1 MNPYDWNSQISRVSH
16 CKIGRVRLKGGA
28 QLHLIKTHPSQV
40 SEQIS
45 ELIKMDA
52 AQLAEST
59 EQLAGYFMV
68 TWDRTKR
75 VRFEGFHSDE
85 LVSLSFDELSL
96 LLNEASS
103 RWILQSI
110 VEEVRDHDIDDEMTE
125 D

>member
-1 MNPYDWNSQISRVSH
+1 MNPYEWNSQLSRTSH

-28 QLHLIKTHPSQV
+28 QLHLIKTRTSEI

-45 ELIKMDA
+45 GFIEMDA
-52 AQLAEST
+52 GYLADAT

-68 TWDRTKR
+68 TWDRSKR
-75 VRFEGFHSDE
+75 VKFEGFHSNE
-85 LVSLSFDELSL
+85 LVSLSFEELSL

-110 VEEVRDHDIDDEMTE
+110 VEEVQDDDADGEMTE